1 MKFKSLLAYL
11 TLCTGDPL
19 DIIYPS
25 RLDLVNK
32 NHTYAGLAKDPLD
45 TKHSPPPMWN
55 PQDKRKADIHL
66 LCQSTWDPQIFFFN
80 QHNPYGPIISNWP
93 THLCGCLYMIYSTVN
108 PCYPFRQLDHLATW
122 DSGFNPSTQLHE
134 THGKKDSVQPIV

>member
-25 RLDLVNK
+25 RWDLVNK

-66 LCQSTWDPQIFFFN
+66 LCQSTWDPQIFFLIN
-80 QHNPYGPIISNWP
+80 TTRMG
-93 THLCGCLYMIYSTVN
+93 
-108 PCYPFRQLDHLATW
+108 QLDQIDRPTYVDA
-122 DSGFNPSTQLHE
+122 ST
-134 THGKKDSVQPIV
+134 